1 MLSRYFLFSAHKE
14 YQMSSNQKNT
24 TSLKLKLC
32 ASALL
37 LVTPIIGLTACSH
50 DDPKTFAPLTYDYLT
65 PIFLNVSQ
73 MDVQNLSQNQQY
85 NRDVTNLSPILPA
98 TALQNMANTR
108 FQARGSSGKGVFTI
122 NRASLQ
128 EQGHNGI
135 YGQMDATLSIYNNN
149 NQKVASVQASVNH
162 TYDIDSSKGAASS
175 KGNLYDATQKLMQ
188 DMNVELEFQIRKHLG
203 NWIVDATGTP
213 VSGGIQTQDLGKP
226 GAVTAPTKAT
236 PNSTNKNNST
246 TPSSSNDDEDLSAV
260 FPGGKPDSVKASEKL
275 QYSPEK
281 AKVNQL
287 PTGSLGTLPA
297 SAVPDKY

>member
-1 MLSRYFLFSAHKE
+1 
-14 YQMSSNQKNT
+14 MSLNQKNAI
-24 TSLKLKLC
+24 SLKLKLC

-37 LVTPIIGLTACSH
+37 LVTPVIGLTACSH
-50 DDPKTFAPLTYDYLT
+50 DEPKTFAPLTYDYLT
-65 PIFLNVSQ
+65 PIFFNVSQ
-73 MDVQNLSQNQQY
+73 MDVQNLPENQQY
-85 NRDVTNLSPILPA
+85 PRDVTNLSPILPA

-175 KGNLYDATQKLMQ
+175 KANLYDATQKLMQ

-226 GAVTAPTKAT
+226 GATTPTTKTAPT
-236 PNSTNKNNST
+236 STNNNT
-246 TPSSSNDDEDLSAV
+246 NAPPSSNDDDDLSAV
-260 FPGGKPDSVKASEKL
+260 FPGGKPDSVKASEGL

-281 AKVNQL
+281 AKANQL

-297 SAVPDKY
+297 SAVPNGY